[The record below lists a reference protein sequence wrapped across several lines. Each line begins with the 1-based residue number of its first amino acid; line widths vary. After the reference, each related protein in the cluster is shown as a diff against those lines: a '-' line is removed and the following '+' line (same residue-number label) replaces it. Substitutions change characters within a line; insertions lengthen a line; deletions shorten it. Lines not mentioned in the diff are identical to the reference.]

1 MRQEKPT
8 GRNSARNL
16 QSQKVPEML
25 SKSEQQKSNPQIR
38 TPTANQRSGVPN
50 ANPLAPKSQGVPA
63 KEQPYDPLKKAVG

>member
-1 MRQEKPT
+1 
-8 GRNSARNL
+8 
-16 QSQKVPEML
+16 ML

-50 ANPLAPKSQGVPA
+50 ANPLAAKPQVPA